1 MSITKLTEKEK
12 NSKKGKKSN
21 SKGKSYERELA
32 RKMSKLTGQTWRR
45 TPYSGAGHIVG
56 DIFRLPNPFPYA
68 IEAKNRVDITLDRIF
83 RNSNVIWDLV
93 SDTQILIFNNRGQDL
108 VVVPYKGTV
117 NLGGCQIFAQLK
129 FTEEYYYMISLEDF
143 AKIIK
148 EYEEDKSV
156 SYCEHKKEDE
166 NVGKI

>member
-21 SKGKSYERELA
+21 SKGKAYEREIA
-32 RKMSKLTGQTWRR
+32 RKLSKFTGQTWKR
-45 TPYSGAGHIVG
+45 TPYSGAGHIAG
-56 DIFRLPNPFPYA
+56 DVFRLVPSAFPFTV
-68 IEAKNRVDITLDRIF
+68 ECKNRVDITLDRIF
-83 RNSNVIWDLV
+83 RNPNVIWDLV

-143 AKIIK
+143 AKIIGG
-148 EYEEDKSV
+148 YE
-156 SYCEHKKEDE
+156 
-166 NVGKI
+166 NG